1 MANAWSTASLAPWPP
16 PGITPLTLS
25 TTSGLSPGRRP
36 ESRCRGSPQCGF
48 GEGSAD
54 RRSVPAAFARGAGRI
69 VPARGPRLL
78 AFDRGCAR
86 RGYRLS
92 DQVIPLFAEFK
103 HSSLPHAQRCCD
115 GARDAGGYDRECRRS
130 PGGRGQGSMPWY
142 SSTSRA
148 YCWCPSCN
156 RRMTDAA
163 NNQHSERSAAHRGI
177 HDL

>member
-1 MANAWSTASLAPWPP
+1 MLKDPIQVIGPASLVGNSRETFHKSGTDGSNPVPSSGESLQTCGSSRVFGMANAWSTASLAPWPP

-78 AFDRGCAR
+78 AFDRGCAQ

-92 DQVIPLFAEFK
+92 DQVFPLFAEFK
-103 HSSLPHAQRCCD
+103 QSLV
-115 GARDAGGYDRECRRS
+115 
-130 PGGRGQGSMPWY
+130 
-142 SSTSRA
+142 TS
-148 YCWCPSCN
+148 C
-156 RRMTDAA
+156 AA
-163 NNQHSERSAAHRGI
+163 LLRWSEGC
-177 HDL
+177 